1 MEKLRMNK
9 EQLIQNCITVL
20 GGGRDKAMIELL
32 VQSAFAFVN
41 SYTFQDYSLD
51 KIDKIPEAIFFAVM
65 DLVKIKHTQKLGI
78 ASERLSDLTMVYTN
92 EEVPNAV
99 KVLLDRYRI
108 INVV

>member
-1 MEKLRMNK
+1 MNK

-41 SYTFQDYSLD
+41 SYTFQDYSLDKID

-108 INVV
+108 INVI

>member
-1 MEKLRMNK
+1 MNK

-20 GGGRDKAMIELL
+20 GGEQDKATIELL

-51 KIDKIPEAIFFAVM
+51 APEKIPQDIFFAVI
-65 DLVKIKHTQKLGI
+65 DLVKLKTTQKI
-78 ASERLSDLTMVYTN
+78 WIQSERISDYAISYSN

-108 INVV
+108 INVI

>member
-1 MEKLRMNK
+1 MNK
-9 EQLIQNCITVL
+9 EELINNCISVL
-20 GGGRDKAMIELL
+20 GGEHDAKMVELMI
-32 VQSAFAFVN
+32 QSAFAFVN

-78 ASERLSDLTMVYTN
+78 TSERLSDYSITFSN

-108 INVV
+108 INVI

>member
-1 MEKLRMNK
+1 MNK

-20 GGGRDKAMIELL
+20 GGGQDKVMIELL

-41 SYTFQDYSLD
+41 SYTFQDYSLNTPGG
-51 KIDKIPEAIFFAVM
+51 IPQDIFFAVI
-65 DLVKIKHTQKLGI
+65 DLVKIKATQKIWLQ
-78 ASERLSDLTMVYTN
+78 SERLSNYAVTYEN

-108 INVV
+108 IDVI